1 MVPKNWLFFLS
12 RSPTHHSF
20 IFDLRF
26 FYELKHKV
34 RLSKTVCGI
43 LHFQFRFVFIKVYI
57 CVQQDAWKLWLL
69 DVIIPFK
76 INPIQDGHFR
86 GYSRMEGGKFAPL
99 TKICQLYPT
108 VMKLG
113 TVIPYL
119 KKIQKI
125 YQSRCT
131 PLSSADIS
139 IFSPEIIKFCH
150 IKKYRYRVHFDT

>member
-1 MVPKNWLFFLS
+1 MVPKNWLFFLP
-12 RSPTHHSF
+12 RSPTHHNFS
-20 IFDLRF
+20 FDLRF

-99 TKICQLYPT
+99 TKICQISYSDETWHCYTLP
-108 VMKLG
+108 KED
-113 TVIPYL
+113 P
-119 KKIQKI
+119 KN
-125 YQSRCT
+125 
-131 PLSSADIS
+131 IS
-139 IFSPEIIKFCH
+139 ITMHTTEFCWHKHFFAGNHQILSYQEIQI
-150 IKKYRYRVHFDT
+150 